1 MKKIK
6 VIKGTPIYT
15 YRSTR
20 SLDPIP
26 NLIVKEMIYN
36 EDENITYV
44 RLKRKT
50 IWIEFLCSI
59 IIICCVIL
67 SISNYNNTSI
77 KCNYNSL
84 VNYYDNK
91 LFLNWQ
97 NPLENTVDI
106 TFELVNGKDV
116 IYKIT
121 LAPGES
127 KTYID
132 LESVEP
138 KYTCTMSTNVFN
150 KTVTENVTLTVINR
164 ELK

>member
-26 NLIVKEMIYN
+26 DLIVKEMVYN

-59 IIICCVIL
+59 IIIYCVTL
-67 SISNYNNTSI
+67 SIINYNNISI

-97 NPLENTVDI
+97 NPLENTIDV
-106 TFELVNGKDV
+106 TFELVDGKDV

-121 LAPGES
+121 LTPGES

-132 LESVEP
+132 LESVET
-138 KYTCTMSTNVFN
+138 KYTCTMSINLFN

>member
-15 YRSTR
+15 YRSTI

-26 NLIVKEMIYN
+26 NLIVKEMVYN

-59 IIICCVIL
+59 IIICCVTL
-67 SISNYNNTSI
+67 SIINYNNISV

-97 NPLENTVDI
+97 NPSENTIDI
-106 TFELVNGKDV
+106 TFELVDGKDV

-121 LAPGES
+121 LTPGES

-132 LESVEP
+132 LDSVAT
-138 KYTCTMSTNVFN
+138 KYTCTMSINLFN
-150 KTVTENVTLTVINR
+150 KTVTENATLTVINR